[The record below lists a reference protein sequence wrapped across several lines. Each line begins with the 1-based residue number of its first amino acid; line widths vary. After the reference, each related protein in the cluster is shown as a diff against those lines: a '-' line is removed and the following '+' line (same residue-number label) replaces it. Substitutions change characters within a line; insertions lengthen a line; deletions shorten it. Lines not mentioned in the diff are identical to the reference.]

1 MDPGFS
7 GNYSAPLSR
16 FRQMTRPFVTLSSI
30 LVKKGRPSL
39 EIKGREVRIRGKLV
53 RIGFIDGEGYQ
64 FLEDPEAAL
73 DHLRNSGASI
83 DIFTFIQRLSETSP
97 KYSHPMEWDNVAVL
111 PVSTFDNWMAQQIN
125 FKVRNKVRKATK
137 NGVVVREIPFD
148 DALIQGISAIYNES
162 PVRQGRTFPHYGKE
176 FESLRKMKATFL
188 ERSIFIGAFLNDN
201 LIGFIKLVANE
212 DWSQAGLMH
221 ILSMIQHRDKAPTN
235 ALIAQAVR
243 SCADRGI
250 PHLWYANL
258 SYGKKQRDSLAEF
271 KLQNGFQKVEL
282 PRYYVP
288 LTLKGRIALRL
299 GLHHGI
305 VEQVPEPV
313 AATFRKIRS
322 FLYAKR
328 FSGLESA

>member
-7 GNYSAPLSR
+7 GNKPTPLAR
-16 FRQMTRPFVTLSSI
+16 FQQMTRPFMALSPS
-30 LVKKGRPSL
+30 LRKKGGSSL
-39 EIKGREVRIRGKLV
+39 KIKGKEIRIRGRLV
-53 RIGFIDGEGYQ
+53 RIAFLDGEGYQ
-64 FLEDPEAAL
+64 FLEDPEATL

-83 DIFTFIQRLSETSP
+83 DAFTFIQRLSETSP
-97 KYSHPMEWDNVAVL
+97 KYSYPMEWDNMAVL
-111 PVSTFDNWMAQQIN
+111 PVSTFDNWMAHQVN
-125 FKVRNKVRKATK
+125 FKVRNKVRKAAK

-162 PVRQGRTFPHYGKE
+162 PIRQGRRFWHYGKDLE
-176 FESLRKMKATFL
+176 TLRKMKATFL
-188 ERSIFIGAFLNDN
+188 DRTVFIGAFFEDN

-221 ILSMIQHRDKAPTN
+221 IISMIRYRDKAPTN

-258 SYGKKQRDSLAEF
+258 LYGKKQGDSLAEF
-271 KLQNGFQKVEL
+271 KIQNGFQKVAV

-288 LTLKGRIALRL
+288 LTATGRVAMRL
-299 GLHHGI
+299 GLHRDTI
-305 VEQVPEPV
+305 EWIPESITAIYRRV
-313 AATFRKIRS
+313 RS
-322 FLYAKR
+322 FWYAKR
-328 FSGLESA
+328 FPGMQGA